1 MHDRIKGFGL
11 GLLGGVAGL
20 VGMRLAQR
28 LAAPIVKPRAPG
40 STDVFVTESTSL
52 LGWRHGPDEAANEAL
67 ARIAYEA
74 LLHRAPSTR
83 TKQRLAW
90 LFHVGYG
97 LLMAALYGALAPPSG
112 RGARR
117 RPGHATRRAVRS
129 GAAFGAALWLV
140 GDELALPLLGL
151 SDKPTAYHPTR
162 HLQALAAH
170 LGYGVA
176 TAATTQ
182 ALRSLT

>member
-1 MHDRIKGFGL
+1 MHERMKGLGL
-11 GLLGGVAGL
+11 GLLGGIAGL
-20 VGMRLAQR
+20 VGMHLAQR

-52 LGWRHGPDEAANEAL
+52 FGWRHGPDEAANEAL

-74 LLHRAPSTR
+74 LLHRAPSPR
-83 TKQRLAW
+83 MKQRLAW
-90 LFHVGYG
+90 LLHVGYG
-97 LLMAALYGALAPPSG
+97 LVVASIHGALRTPS
-112 RGARR
+112 R
-117 RPGHATRRAVRS
+117 HVIRS
-129 GAAFGAALWLV
+129 GAVFGTVLWLL

-162 HLQALAAH
+162 HLQSLAAH
-170 LGYGVA
+170 LGYGIA
-176 TAATTQ
+176 TLATTQ